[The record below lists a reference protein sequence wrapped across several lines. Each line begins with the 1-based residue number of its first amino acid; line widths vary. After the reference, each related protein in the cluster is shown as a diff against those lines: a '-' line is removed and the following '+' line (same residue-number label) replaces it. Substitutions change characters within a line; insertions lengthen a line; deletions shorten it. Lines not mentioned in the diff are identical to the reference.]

1 MNCTQIKN
9 SSLEPQ
15 NGKLAIKHFQVE
27 NKKWKIEN
35 DYSKCH
41 YNSRKIE
48 NTFFLESDHLGY
60 MIYLICSFFNA
71 DSLEGISGFL
81 PDMFNQSC
89 TKSVVY
95 SFDWKTIQSRGFEI
109 TLSK

>member
-27 NKKWKIEN
+27 NKKWKIKN

-41 YNSRKIE
+41 FNSHKIE
-48 NTFFLESDHLGY
+48 NTFFLESDQIAHL
-60 MIYLICSFFNA
+60 
-71 DSLEGISGFL
+71 
-81 PDMFNQSC
+81 
-89 TKSVVY
+89 
-95 SFDWKTIQSRGFEI
+95 I
-109 TLSK
+109 TF